1 MRYQLVQLSVTESL
15 SSFVLL
21 DNVTK
26 VCKLRD
32 QSIYP
37 EDGGKLVWK
46 NAAHNDAVLN
56 RVMTCGVVVA
66 EAHDPK
72 FLAAHGFA

>member
-1 MRYQLVQLSVTESL
+1 MRYQLVQLPVNETL

-21 DNVTK
+21 DIVTK